1 VEAQYDLGLQQDVG
15 RVAVCFKDT
24 NASVERKRSCSGVS
38 GDMPH
43 SLNRPS
49 FRKPCVHRPMIPYRQ
64 GSASPLLVLGR
75 GRVLSSRV
83 GGRVCPRA
91 GHVRPG
97 RRCGRYAPRMA
108 VSQIDPLRLGVD
120 DVGEV
125 LTLQRAAYVT
135 EAQAYGDLAIPP
147 LTQTLDELRAELAD
161 PRTTAWG
168 IRERGRL
175 VASIRVRQT
184 GSATADIGRLAV
196 APDRQG
202 NGLGTALMLTAEAR
216 LQDDVTVIRLF
227 TGEHSHA
234 NLRLY
239 QRLGYRET
247 GRAPAGSYNLVH
259 LAKHRAAAC
268 E

>member
-1 VEAQYDLGLQQDVG
+1 
-15 RVAVCFKDT
+15 VAV
-24 NASVERKRSCSGVS
+24 N
-38 GDMPH
+38 
-43 SLNRPS
+43 
-49 FRKPCVHRPMIPYRQ
+49 
-64 GSASPLLVLGR
+64 
-75 GRVLSSRV
+75 
-83 GGRVCPRA
+83 
-91 GHVRPG
+91 
-97 RRCGRYAPRMA
+97 
-108 VSQIDPLRLGVD
+108 QIDPLRLGVD

-161 PRTTAWG
+161 PQTTAWG

-175 VASIRVRQT
+175 VASIRVRQAD
-184 GSATADIGRLAV
+184 SATAEIGRLAV

-202 NGLGTALMLTAEAR
+202 DGLGTALMLAAEAR
-216 LQDDVTVIRLF
+216 LQDDVTIIRLF

-247 GRAPAGSYNLVH
+247 GRAPVGGYNLVH
-259 LAKHRAAAC
+259 LAKSRAATR